1 MKRLE
6 ISAIK
11 EPLQA
16 LLDVAT
22 PDVPLNSVKSVYIGK
37 GGTRDDQT
45 VLQISYFE
53 NGDEDHRKAGLIT
66 KEFWLEFPLKD
77 PTAKQAAY

>member
-22 PDVPLNSVKSVYIGK
+22 PDAPLNSVKSIYIGK
-37 GGTRDDQT
+37 TDEREGQT
-45 VLQISYFE
+45 ALRISYFE
-53 NGDEDHRKAGLIT
+53 KGDEDHRKAGLIT
-66 KEFWLEFPLKD
+66 KEFWLEFPLKQ
-77 PTAKQAAY
+77 PTK

>member
-22 PDVPLNSVKSVYIGK
+22 PDVPLKSVREVYIGQ
-37 GGTRDDQT
+37 GDLRRNT
-45 VLQISYFE
+45 VLRISYFE
-53 NGDEDHRKAGLIT
+53 NSDDDPRKAGVIT

-77 PTAKQAAY
+77 PAAKQAAY